1 MQVLGERA
9 ARAGEKTAD
18 AMAALR
24 RQVERAMRRM
34 LTYAHVCSRMR
45 TYAGRAA
52 QDRAR
57 CCAVGR
63 AGIHFTCFTRTRML
77 TYADVC

>member
-24 RQVERAMRRM
+24 REVERAMRRM
-34 LTYAHVCSRMR
+34 LTYANVCERMR
-45 TYAGRAA
+45 TYANVCERMREDGRRNGGAAAGGRA
-52 QDRAR
+52 R
-57 CCAVGR
+57 
-63 AGIHFTCFTRTRML
+63 
-77 TYADVC
+77 